1 MTTFLLAY
9 GDLVVISWLLIAIFE
24 PGLTTLMVDALRI
37 GWSEILTG
45 RNHE

>member
-24 PGLTTLMVDALRI
+24 PDLIALMLDALRI

-45 RNHE
+45 GDHD